1 MEKRPQCAI
10 ISNIVYQ
17 REIILGMGL
26 RIRRVGREK
35 RICIFFDTD
44 SYLLRYSL
52 VSARNLMDLSIFQ
65 TKGHELAPPHTPTI
79 DAKVFLGNEGA
90 KI

>member
-10 ISNIVYQ
+10 TSNIVYQ
-17 REIILGMGL
+17 REIILGMVRL
-26 RIRRVGREK
+26 VGRKK